1 MTILSWNDQ
10 YLIGNSTI
18 DEQHKMLFK
27 LINDF
32 HSRWNQVRE
41 PKEIAHLLN
50 QLMQYCEHHFATEES
65 IMEKEGYP
73 KLAQHRGDHEKLASS
88 IFSLNEEYVE
98 RHELASA
105 DVQNFVKHWLVDHIV
120 NADYAFRD
128 FLALKSQT
136 KPKTSPSPSP

>member
-32 HSRWNQVRE
+32 HSQWNQVHE

-50 QLMQYCEHHFATEES
+50 QLIQYCEHHFATEES
-65 IMEKEGYP
+65 IMQKEGYP
-73 KLAQHRGDHEKLASS
+73 KLAQHHNDHEKLASS
-88 IFSLNEEYVE
+88 IFSLNEEYAE

-105 DVQNFVKHWLVDHIV
+105 DVQKFVKHWLVDHIV

-136 KPKTSPSPSP
+136 KTSA